1 MILLHLITSP
11 LNYTRLQLEIETAIQ
26 QGKISSPVTDTQ
38 TRSLPFLQACI
49 KEGLRIWPA
58 INATQPK
65 ISPVDEVICG
75 YEIPAGTE
83 VGWAAK
89 AVLRDEMT
97 FGENAELFWPERW
110 LVEGDKDRLFEMEMA
125 VELVFGRGKWGCLGK
140 GIAMLELG
148 KMFVEVSVLVF
159 FAVVT
164 DYVEEATEQK
174 YADEGCSF

>member
-1 MILLHLITSP
+1 MTLFHLITSP
-11 LNYTRLQLEIETAIQ
+11 LNYTRLKIEIDSAIAL
-26 QGKISSPVTDTQ
+26 GKISSPVTDTEA
-38 TRSLPFLQACI
+38 RSLPFLQACI

-65 ISPVDEVICG
+65 ISPVDEVICR
-75 YEIPAGTE
+75 YKIPAGTE

-89 AVLRDEMT
+89 AVLRDEKT

-110 LVEGDKDRLFEMEMA
+110 LVESDQERLFEMEMA

-148 KMFVEVSVLVF
+148 KMFVEVGASFL
-159 FAVVT
+159 VVT
-164 DYVEEATEQK
+164 
-174 YADEGCSF
+174 GCVGEKR